1 MTYSIAIRT
10 LGTNPDVLRRELN
23 SILRQTVQPEKVV
36 IYIAKGYE
44 RPPFTIGREEYV
56 WVNKGMVA
64 QRALRYDE
72 IDSDVILML
81 DDDVELASDS
91 AERMLTAMEQYC
103 ADCVAADTFRNQDMS
118 FRQKCVAAIAN
129 GVFPRRDDGWAFK
142 IRRDGSFTYNN
153 NPTNAFCLTETFSGP
168 CWMVKKSSLKSIRIQ
183 DELWMEKMGFP
194 YGEDAVES
202 YKFFLNGFKCGV
214 LYDAGVINLDA
225 KTSSGGYH
233 ADVKKFYIRSYGQF
247 ATWWRMIY
255 ESRDKRWMSVLA
267 FSMKALWQF
276 FLHIALGV
284 AKFNF
289 RIPANYIEGIVAAN
303 AFVHSEEYRN
313 VPRYIISRDK

>member
-1 MTYSIAIRT
+1 MYSYSIAIRT
-10 LGTNPDVLRRELN
+10 LGTNPDILRRELN
-23 SILRQTVQPEKVV
+23 SILRQTVQPDKVV
-36 IYIAKGYE
+36 LYIAHGYE
-44 RPPFTIGREEYV
+44 RPPFTVGAEEYV

-64 QRALRYDE
+64 QRALRYDD

-118 FRQKCVAAIAN
+118 FRQKCVAAITN

-168 CWMVKKSSLKSIRIQ
+168 CWMVKKSSLESIRIQ

-214 LYDAGVINLDA
+214 LYDAGVLNLDA

-233 ADVKKFYIRSYGQF
+233 ADVKKFYTRSFGQF
-247 ATWWRMIY
+247 STWWRMIY
-255 ESRDKRWMSVLA
+255 KSRSHRMLSASSFLMK
-267 FSMKALWQF
+267 SMWQF
-276 FLHIALGV
+276 VLHVIIGIA
-284 AKFNF
+284 KMDF
-289 RIPANYIEGIVAAN
+289 RIPSNYIKGLVDAR
-303 AFVHSEEYRN
+303 AFVHSDEFNN
-313 VPRYIISRDK
+313 VPDYIVDK

>member
-118 FRQKCVAAIAN
+118 FRQKCVAAITN

-168 CWMVKKSSLKSIRIQ
+168 CWMVKKSSLESIRIQ
-183 DELWMEKMGFP
+183 DELWMEKIGFP
-194 YGEDAVES
+194 YGEDAIES

-214 LYDAGVINLDA
+214 LYDAGVLNLDA

-289 RIPANYIEGIVAAN
+289 RIPANYIKGIVAAN

-313 VPRYIISRDK
+313 VPRYIISREK